1 MAFPTGPRNLSLRAV
16 GPPQVQS
23 VAFHPGGQHP
33 DILWR
38 SSSGQNQAPRLLT
51 AQTQLPPCSPVLA
64 VPWVLQEVSYPR
76 GAFFLVSFSRP
87 GTHQWRRKEAR
98 LACLWRRLWQGRPA
112 VLRRAAC
119 PAQGL
124 RSLPQG
130 SAPAPARQQPWPA
143 GASSGIRPLEKA
155 ALRSYKRTAAGGFWP
170 CLPTPAPAGSL
181 GASSLWT
188 VDTS

>member
-16 GPPQVQS
+16 GPPQVQRHS
-23 VAFHPGGQHP
+23 IQGDNIRTSSGGAVLGRIRPHASRQLKPSFLPAPQSWQCRGCCRRSHIP
-33 DILWR
+33 EEP
-38 SSSGQNQAPRLLT
+38 SSSSA
-51 AQTQLPPCSPVLA
+51 SPGLEPISGGGKKPGSLA
-64 VPWVLQEVSYPR
+64 SGEGS
-76 GAFFLVSFSRP
+76 G
-87 GTHQWRRKEAR
+87 K
-98 LACLWRRLWQGRPA
+98 GRPA
-112 VLRRAAC
+112 VLCRAAC

-130 SAPAPARQQPWPA
+130 SAPAPAHQQPWPA
-143 GASSGIRPLEKA
+143 GASSGIRPLTKA

-170 CLPTPAPAGSL
+170 CLPTPVPAGSL